1 LLLGSG
7 GGGTDPQRGGLTV
20 MNAIAPIM
28 SSSSVPLMNLHAVT
42 KRFGGL
48 TAVDQVSLSIRPG
61 KVLGIV
67 GESGCG
73 KTTLCRMI
81 LRIESPTEGA
91 VQFRG
96 VDIWNLNREAQRG
109 FRKSVAAVFQDPYS
123 SLNPRHKVEESVM
136 EPVLVN
142 FGRKAITESRLEELL
157 SSVGLPAS
165 AGKLYPHEF
174 SGGQR
179 QRIAIARAI
188 STNPELILLDEP
200 VSALDVSIRAQVLN
214 LLKDLQ
220 ETRGIAYVF
229 VAHDLSAVR
238 YMSDDV
244 VVMYLGAVVET
255 APSESIYTDPKHPY
269 TKGLLEA
276 SLPPDPR
283 HPNLVSRIEGDL
295 PNPMNPPSGCRFRTR
310 CPIAIKRC
318 ADEAPASREIKPNHF
333 VSCHLA
339 A

>member
-1 LLLGSG
+1 MTTAPTV
-7 GGGTDPQRGGLTV
+7 GTAL
-20 MNAIAPIM
+20 APGA
-28 SSSSVPLMNLHAVT
+28 PLMRLEGVT
-42 KRFGGL
+42 KRFGSL
-48 TAVDQVSLSIRPG
+48 TAVDRVSIDIRPG

-81 LRIESPTEGA
+81 LRIEPPTEGVVSFLGESIWKLDRDGQRA
-91 VQFRG
+91 FR
-96 VDIWNLNREAQRG
+96 R
-109 FRKSVAAVFQDPYS
+109 SVSAVFQDPYS

-142 FGRKAITESRLEELL
+142 FGREAVVRERLDMLL
-157 SSVGLPAS
+157 TSVGLPTS
-165 AGKLYPHEF
+165 AAALYPHEF

-188 STNPELILLDEP
+188 STSPKLILLDEP

-220 ETRGIAYVF
+220 AKSGVAYVF
-229 VAHDLSAVR
+229 VAHDLGAVR

-244 VVMYLGAVVET
+244 IVMYLGAIVEA
-255 APSESIYTDPKHPY
+255 APAGEIYSTPKHPY
-269 TKGLLEA
+269 TQGLLEA

-283 HPNLVSRIEGDL
+283 NPNLEGRIRGDL

-310 CPIAIKRC
+310 CPAATDRC
-318 ADEAPASREIKPNHF
+318 AAEAPALREIAPGHRVACHF
-333 VSCHLA
+333 A
-339 A
+339 G

>member
-1 LLLGSG
+1 MNVKPD
-7 GGGTDPQRGGLTV
+7 TNTV
-20 MNAIAPIM
+20 VTA
-28 SSSSVPLMNLHAVT
+28 PLMALDRVT
-42 KRFGGL
+42 KRFGNL
-48 TAVDQVSLSIRPG
+48 TAVDAVTLAIEPG
-61 KVLGIV
+61 KVIGIV

-81 LRIESPTEGA
+81 LRIEEPTGGKITFEGTN
-91 VQFRG
+91 VWQ
-96 VDIWNLNREAQRG
+96 LNDDGRRR
-109 FRKSVAAVFQDPYS
+109 FRKSVSAVFQDPYS
-123 SLNPRHKVEESVM
+123 SLNPRHRVEESIM

-142 FGRKAITESRLEELL
+142 FGRKAVEPVRLEELL
-157 SSVGLPAS
+157 RAVGLPSS

-188 STNPELILLDEP
+188 STNPRLILLDEP

-220 ETRGIAYVF
+220 EQRGIAYVF

-238 YMSDDV
+238 YMSDEV
-244 VVMYLGAVVET
+244 IVMYLGAVVERGPT
-255 APSESIYTDPKHPY
+255 EALYRNPQHPY
-269 TKGLLEA
+269 TTGLLEA

-283 HPNLVSRIEGDL
+283 SPSLASRIQGDL

-310 CPIAIKRC
+310 CPLAAKRC
-318 ADEAPASREIKPNHF
+318 VEEKPALQEIKPNHH
-333 VSCHLA
+333 VACHFA
-339 A
+339 G

>member
-1 LLLGSG
+1 MTATTV
-7 GGGTDPQRGGLTV
+7 GT
-20 MNAIAPIM
+20 APAPGA
-28 SSSSVPLMNLHAVT
+28 PLMRLEGVT
-42 KRFGGL
+42 KRFGSL
-48 TAVDQVSLSIRPG
+48 TAVDRVSIDIRAG

-81 LRIESPTEGA
+81 LRIEPPTEGEVNFLGEGIWDLDREGQREFRRA
-91 VQFRG
+91 V
-96 VDIWNLNREAQRG
+96 
-109 FRKSVAAVFQDPYS
+109 SAVFQDPYS

-142 FGRKAITESRLEELL
+142 FGRHAVVRERLDALL
-157 SSVGLPAS
+157 TSVGLPTS
-165 AGKLYPHEF
+165 AAALYPHEF

-188 STNPELILLDEP
+188 STSPKLILLDEP

-220 ETRGIAYVF
+220 AKSGVAYVF
-229 VAHDLSAVR
+229 VAHDLGAVR

-244 VVMYLGAVVET
+244 IVMYLGAIVEA
-255 APSESIYTDPKHPY
+255 APAGEIYSTPKHPY
-269 TKGLLEA
+269 TQGLLEA

-283 HPNLVSRIEGDL
+283 NPNLEGRIRGDL

-310 CPIAIKRC
+310 CPAATDRC
-318 ADEAPASREIKPNHF
+318 AAEAPALREIATGHRVACHF
-333 VSCHLA
+333 A
-339 A
+339 E